1 MSIGKK
7 ITLKS
12 FQKMKFLKN
21 MAAKTW
27 LTCTF
32 GQL

>member
-12 FQKMKFLKN
+12 FQKMTFLKN
-21 MAAKTW
+21 VAAKTW
-27 LTCTF
+27 LPW
-32 GQL
+32 

>member
-27 LTCTF
+27 LPC
-32 GQL
+32 